1 MYDIRDSRGVPVS
14 GGIPPI
20 VRVAFVI
27 GVIIIFTMGGMVVGA
42 SMFGHVWPSQNSTR
56 IKL

>member
-27 GVIIIFTMGGMVVGA
+27 GVILIFTIGGMVVFA
-42 SMFGHVWPSQNSTR
+42 SRYGHVWPSQDSTR